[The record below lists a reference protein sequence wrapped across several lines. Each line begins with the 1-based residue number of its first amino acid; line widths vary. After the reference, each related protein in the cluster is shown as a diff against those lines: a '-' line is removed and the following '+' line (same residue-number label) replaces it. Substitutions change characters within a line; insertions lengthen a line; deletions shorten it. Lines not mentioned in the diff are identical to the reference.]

1 MRSVGD
7 HLTACLDVVSQLP
20 PLSVA
25 LPDAVG
31 CVLAEDVRAPADA
44 PVTDLAGCDGYALDA
59 SFLSDAGA
67 RTARVVDEVRADSA
81 ERLHLVAGAAA
92 RIASGA
98 PMPVGANAVVPLED
112 TDGGAAVVTC
122 YRTVAPGENVR
133 LRAGDA
139 ASGDLMLSA
148 GERVGPRQITLLS
161 ATGRGRVLVR
171 PKPRVVIISVGDELL
186 EPGRPA
192 KEGQVYDANGHA
204 LATGVFDAGG
214 VSLRVGAVPDEVSAL
229 RETVEDQ
236 LVRADLVITTGG
248 LSAGDTVRDVVGALG
263 QVRFD
268 RVAISP
274 GGAFGVG
281 LIEDGPTPVFC
292 LPGNPVSVQVAYE
305 AFVRPALRKMAGYTE
320 LFRPSLRAAAAT
332 GWESAQGVRQFVPVR
347 LTGSPREGYRAEPLS
362 DSLTDL
368 ARANALAVV
377 REEVTSVA
385 AGEPLDCL
393 ILDA

>member
-1 MRSVGD
+1 M
-7 HLTACLDVVSQLP
+7 
-20 PLSVA
+20 
-25 LPDAVG
+25 
-31 CVLAEDVRAPADA
+31 AEDVRAPADA
-44 PVTDLAGCDGYALDA
+44 PITDLAACDGYAVAAA
-59 SFLSDAGA
+59 SLADGA
-67 RTARVVDEVRADSA
+67 LTARVVDEVRADTT
-81 ERLHLVAGAAA
+81 ERLNLVAGATA

-98 PMPVGANAVVPLED
+98 PMPVGADAVVPLED
-112 TDGGAAVVTC
+112 TDGGAAVVTFH
-122 YRTVAPGENVR
+122 RTVVPGANVR
-133 LRAGDA
+133 PRAGDA
-139 ASGDLMLSA
+139 ASGDLMLSE
-148 GERVGPRQITLLS
+148 GQRVGPRQITLLS

-204 LATGVFDAGG
+204 LSTGVFDAGG
-214 VSLRVGAVPDEVSAL
+214 VALRVGAVPDEVGTL
-229 RETVEDQ
+229 REAIEDQ

-281 LIEDGPTPVFC
+281 VIEDGLTPVFC
-292 LPGNPVSVQVAYE
+292 LPGNPVAVQVAYE
-305 AFVRPALRKMAGYTE
+305 TFVRPALRKMAGYAE
-320 LFRPSLRAAAAT
+320 LFRPSLRAAAVGRWDSPA
-332 GWESAQGVRQFVPVR
+332 GVRQFVPVK
-347 LTGSPREGYRAEPLS
+347 LSGSPREGYQAEALT

-377 REEVTSVA
+377 REEVTEVA
-385 AGEPLDCL
+385 ASEQVDCL